1 MVGVIFLLFITEFM
15 VLTKLGVT
23 LESVLT
29 FRVISSSERAR
40 DIHKRYVWQHI
51 LLRLLFSVLFVRIFH
66 RGLLLPRGIRKAL
79 CVTKVMN
86 WGRY

>member
-29 FRVISSSERAR
+29 FRIISSSKRAC
-40 DIHKRYVWQHI
+40 DIHKRYFWQHI
-51 LLRLLFSVLFVRIFH
+51 LLRLLSSVLFVFFTEVYYNYY
-66 RGLLLPRGIRKAL
+66 PRKAL
-79 CVTKVMN
+79 
-86 WGRY
+86 